1 MFRRFSGIRTVGKEI
16 IPISEECVLRAVLGG
31 SEVIILDTL
40 TGDVS
45 TVKFPGEF
53 IACNSKCQLITT
65 LDSHPYS
72 IVLWKDQTVLW
83 EKYWPSSG
91 YSTSF
96 SLPGIFS
103 PADQFFVISGEGES
117 VYVLDAFSGNT
128 LHMLWNGNIRY
139 CKFVSDE
146 QCVIHTYEV
155 PSGNCLRLFNV
166 RSGQQLSV
174 LDIDNRARCLA
185 SCPGKGLVAFA
196 LPHSKHTFRVIQ
208 VKFPRERK
216 DSRKIERLAVK
227 EVLFNQSLTNIL
239 I

>member
-117 VYVLDAFSGNT
+117 VYVLDAFQETRFTCYGMAILDIVNLSVTNNVLST
-128 LHMLWNGNIRY
+128 PMR
-139 CKFVSDE
+139 CQVVTVSD
-146 QCVIHTYEV
+146 CST
-155 PSGNCLRLFNV
+155 SGLG
-166 RSGQQLSV
+166 SS
-174 LDIDNRARCLA
+174 
-185 SCPGKGLVAFA
+185 
-196 LPHSKHTFRVIQ
+196 
-208 VKFPRERK
+208 
-216 DSRKIERLAVK
+216 
-227 EVLFNQSLTNIL
+227 
-239 I
+239 